1 MDDVTPLPVQD
12 IPQPSGFASRRPAQ
26 HPERVR
32 VRAYEMYMEGHE
44 ISEIAQVVGCS
55 RQYVYKLAKV
65 NDWAGRRLKIASA
78 AILQEDSRVTDAVEL
93 ALQALRDKLTQRVG
107 ELDALCRHKNPTVS
121 LPAIRMWLNL
131 AGLGKTALEGL
142 LGNRPMQVDVHNDL
156 SDNRKVTVI
165 QGAPQSEALTVAA
178 DVVEAG

>member
-1 MDDVTPLPVQD
+1 MNDVTPLPVQD
-12 IPQPSGFASRRPAQ
+12 IPQPLGFASRRPAQ
-26 HPERVR
+26 HPERAR
-32 VRAYEMYMEGHE
+32 VRAYEMFMEGHE

-93 ALQALRDKLTQRVG
+93 ALQLIRDKLTQRVS
-107 ELDALCRHKNPTVS
+107 ELDVLCQHEDPKIKLMS
-121 LPAIRMWLNL
+121 IRTWLSM
-131 AGLGKTALEGL
+131 AGLGKSALEGL
-142 LGNRPMQVDVHNDL
+142 LNGGRHMQVDVHNDL
-156 SDNRKVTVI
+156 SDNRKITVV
-165 QGAPQSEALTVAA
+165 QGVPQPEALTS